1 MENILAESVKP
12 VLCVVTSH
20 PIKGDTG
27 VATGFWLSELTHPLA
42 VLHDAGIPTE
52 LASVRGGQPPVDG
65 FDLSDDVNARF
76 WKDSAFRSALS
87 NSLSL
92 VDVDASR
99 YSAVFF
105 AGGHGTMWDF
115 ADSPAAQRVI
125 REIYEAGGVV
135 AAVCHGPA
143 ALVNAK
149 RSDGSYL
156 VSGKRVAAFTD
167 EEEAEVQATNVVPFL
182 LASTLKRHGAMHQAA
197 PNWSVNVV
205 VDGRLVT
212 GQNPASAHGVG
223 EAVRDLVKAAAVPR
237 RSALSREEIAS
248 VAPVLAH
255 YTRSRIVQDLW
266 HRPELSKK
274 DRYVATI
281 ATFIARGQTIGML
294 HYFNNALDADLTP
307 AELSE
312 LVTHMAFYAGWPNA
326 FSAVDVLKD
335 IFTQRGIGADQLP
348 NIAPKLLSLA
358 EAVPDEAIRVG
369 FIAENIGP
377 VSAAL
382 QHYTDE
388 LLYHEVWLR
397 PGLEPRLRNLATI
410 TALIATGNTQFL
422 PSYLNRAVE
431 KGITRAQVAEL
442 LAHVAFYAGW
452 PVAIGG
458 AGVVK
463 QFFDAR

>member
-1 MENILAESVKP
+1 MAEAIKP

-20 PIKGDTG
+20 PVKGDTG
-27 VATGFWLSELTHPLA
+27 VATGFWLSELTHVLA
-42 VLHDAGIPTE
+42 VLQDAGIPTD

-65 FDLSDDVNARF
+65 FDLSDEINTRF
-76 WKDSAFRSALS
+76 WKDAGFRAALS
-87 NSLSL
+87 HSLSL
-92 VDVDASR
+92 AEVDACH

-115 ADSPAAQRVI
+115 PDSPAVQRVV
-125 REIYEAGGVV
+125 RGVYEAGGIV

-149 RSDGSYL
+149 LSNGSYL

-167 EEEAEVQATNVVPFL
+167 EEEAEVRATNVVPFL
-182 LASTLKRHGAMHQAA
+182 LASTLKKHGALHKSA
-197 PNWSVNVV
+197 PNWSANVV
-205 VDGRLVT
+205 VDDRLVT

-223 EAVRDLVKAAAVPR
+223 EAIRDLVKAVTEPKRA
-237 RSALSREEIAS
+237 ALSPADVAS
-248 VAPVLAH
+248 VAPVLAQ
-255 YTRSRIVQDLW
+255 YSSSEIVQGLW
-266 HRPELSKK
+266 QRPELSKK

-294 HYFNNALDADLTP
+294 RYFNNALDAGVTP
-307 AELSE
+307 AEISE

-326 FSAVDVLKD
+326 FSAVDILKD
-335 IFTQRGIGADQLP
+335 IYAQRGIGADQLP
-348 NIAPKLLSLA
+348 EVSPKLLPIG
-358 EAVPDEAIRVG
+358 EAMPDEAFRAA
-369 FIAENIGP
+369 FYSENVGP
-377 VSAAL
+377 VSAGL

-410 TALIATGNTQFL
+410 TALIATAQTQFL
-422 PSYLNRAVE
+422 PFYLNRAVL
-431 KGITRAQVAEL
+431 KGVTRAQVSEL

-452 PVAIGG
+452 PVAIV
-458 AGVVK
+458 ATGVVK
-463 QFFDAR
+463 QFFDSRAS